1 MSAATEAR
9 APSTASGAS
18 ATPWL
23 MAVLVAFASFM
34 EVMDTT
40 IANVVT

>member
-1 MSAATEAR
+1 MPRPAECHAITFFRPFAVL
-9 APSTASGAS
+9 TV
-18 ATPWL
+18 
-23 MAVLVAFASFM
+23 AVLVAFASFM